1 MTSILPIR
9 PETGA
14 SQRAAARAAEYGLV
28 QLGGRPP
35 LGKYIKELW
44 GRRHF
49 ALEFA
54 KSRFRAANEA
64 NRLGMGWVVLNPLLQ
79 AGVYG
84 LIFGVI
90 LLPSSSKPHNYT
102 AFLVCGVF
110 TIGLFSGCFTDGAK
124 SLVTNRGLVR
134 TLHFPRA
141 VLPIA
146 TLLNKLM
153 DLVAT
158 TIVMAV
164 IVMLTGE
171 MPDLDWLLIFP
182 AYFFLALFSGG
193 VAFVAAR
200 LTVHLRDISQLIP
213 FINRIIFYLSG
224 VFYVV
229 GNRFADQGF
238 LGKIIEANPLN
249 VYLSLVRYAML
260 EGIRGDGA
268 NQIAINAT
276 TWFMAA
282 GYGIVMFVAGF
293 IFFWQAEGLYGRD

>member
-35 LGKYIKELW
+35 LGRYIKELW
-44 GRRHF
+44 ARRHF

-54 KSRFRAANEA
+54 KSRFRSANEA
-64 NRLGMGWVVLNPLLQ
+64 NRLGMAWVVLNPLIQ
-79 AGVYG
+79 AAVYG
-84 LIFGVI
+84 LIFGFI
-90 LLPSSSKPHNYT
+90 LTSNSKPHNYT

-124 SLVTNRGLVR
+124 SLVANRGLVR

-153 DLVAT
+153 ELVAT
-158 TIVMAV
+158 TVVMCV

-171 MPDLDWLLIFP
+171 MPQLDWLLIIP

-193 VAFVAAR
+193 IAFVAAR

-213 FINRIIFYLSG
+213 FINRLIFYLSG
-224 VFYVV
+224 VFYIV
-229 GNRFADQGF
+229 GNRFGDRGI
-238 LGKIIEANPLN
+238 LGKVIEANPLN

-260 EGIRGDGA
+260 EGIRGTGP
-268 NQIAINAT
+268 NQISIDAT
-276 TWFMAA
+276 TWIMAA
-282 GYGIVMFVAGF
+282 GYGVVMFVVGF